1 MKKLISVAL
10 CLALMLTLAACGGS
24 GASKMTM
31 GTGGT
36 SGTYYAFGGVL
47 GQYIKNNAGNIKSCS
62 VILPIINRIYPY
74 S

>member
-24 GASKMTM
+24 GATKMTM

-36 SGTYYAFGGVL
+36 SGT
-47 GQYIKNNAGNIKSCS
+47 
-62 VILPIINRIYPY
+62 
-74 S
+74 